1 MRRPTLYRLLIAI
14 FLLFACR
21 FPPGRSALAP
31 TASPPPAS
39 VITPIP
45 QPTMVIEA
53 AESTP
58 LAVNEPPLRL
68 TRYEIDPAKHP
79 LAVCNDGSTPVFY
92 YRRGSGDGANKWVF
106 WFKGGGGCMDAQSCA
121 GRDHELTSSVGLPQ
135 SKDGEGILSRLP
147 AQNPDFYN
155 WNHVLMHYCTSD
167 SWSGAS
173 EDNNNEMNWYFRGYY
188 VVNAIVDAAMD
199 ENIVGSPTLR
209 EATHVLFAGSSA
221 GAHGLY
227 HNIDRLAQML
237 PWADVRGVADAGLG
251 FAVNPELFA
260 AFEQGKK
267 SQWEIWSPILDES
280 CLATN
285 SSAPESCLETHLL
298 VNGNYITTPVFM
310 RADLFDPLALENNQL
325 DPRDSADRPL
335 ILTFAETIAEILKR
349 QSGAFGTAA
358 RQHVM
363 IETSEFNSY
372 QVEGLTF
379 AQVLGNWYFNRS
391 GPTVVVETPSR

>member
-1 MRRPTLYRLLIAI
+1 MRRLTRYWFLLIAS
-14 FLLFACR
+14 LLFACQFSPER
-21 FPPGRSALAP
+21 IAP
-31 TASPPPAS
+31 ASTSGPTPAS
-39 VITPIP
+39 VITPTS
-45 QPTMVIEA
+45 QPTIEA

-58 LAVNEPPLRL
+58 LAVNEPPLHL
-68 TRYEIDPAKHP
+68 TRYEIEQAKHP
-79 LAVCNDGSTPVFY
+79 QAVCNDGSTPIFY
-92 YRRGSGDGANKWVF
+92 YRRGSGEGANKWVF
-106 WFKGGGGCMDAQSCA
+106 WFKGGGGCTDAQSCA
-121 GRDHELTSSVGLPQ
+121 GREHALTSSVGLPQ

-147 AQNPDFYN
+147 ENNPDFYN

-167 SWSGAS
+167 AWSGAS
-173 EDNNNEMNWYFRGYY
+173 KDNNNEMNWHFRGHY

-227 HNIDRLAQML
+227 YNIDRLAYML

-251 FAVNPELFA
+251 FTVNPELLSA
-260 AFEQGKK
+260 SEQMKT
-267 SQWEIWSPILDES
+267 SQWEIWNPLLDES
-280 CLATN
+280 CIAAN
-285 SSAPESCLETHLL
+285 SAAPESCLETHLL
-298 VNGNYITTPVFM
+298 VNSGHIATSVFT
-310 RADLFDPLALENNQL
+310 RSDLLDPLAIKNNQL
-325 DPRDSADRPL
+325 DPRNPADRPL
-335 ILTFAETIAEILKR
+335 IRTFAETVARILNA

-363 IETSEFNSY
+363 IETPEFNSY

-391 GPTVVVETPSR
+391 GPTVVVETPER